1 MLIKVIHRVVVWILF
16 IRTNPLF
23 SLFNFNR
30 YENELGM
37 RQSVEADIA
46 GLKALLG
53 EVDVAKTDLT
63 MQIEALIDD
72 LATMKRNHE
81 EVSRSVSHAM
91 LKHTGIL
98 SPASLSFR
106 TWCPCALR

>member
-1 MLIKVIHRVVVWILF
+1 
-16 IRTNPLF
+16 
-23 SLFNFNR
+23 
-30 YENELGM
+30 M

-53 EVDVAKTDLT
+53 EVDVAKTDLN
-63 MQIEALIDD
+63 MQIEALKDD
-72 LATMKRNHE
+72 LASMKKNHE

-91 LKHTGIL
+91 LKHASAHTGIL
-98 SPASLSFR
+98 SFASPSFR